1 MERRGCGVGCIVAWL
16 GLALSCCVLPYLLSS
31 IYSLASAVIE
41 GPTAVPWLWGEWLGQ
56 LVEVGS
62 APYVALAEGPMICAG
77 GLILLI
83 VVLGV
88 ILMITGVGRRQEY
101 YDYDE
106 ETYEPYG
113 E

>member
-31 IYSLASAVIE
+31 IYSLANAVLE

-56 LVEVGS
+56 VVEVDS
-62 APYVALAEGPMICAG
+62 TSYVVLAEGPMICAG
-77 GLILLI
+77 GITLLI
-83 VVLGV
+83 IVLGV
-88 ILMITGVGRRQEY
+88 ILMITGVGRRQEA

>member
-1 MERRGCGVGCIVAWL
+1 
-16 GLALSCCVLPYLLSS
+16 LPYLLSS
-31 IYSLASAVIE
+31 IYSLASAVLE

-56 LVEVGS
+56 LFEVGS
-62 APYVALAEGPMICAG
+62 TPYVALAEGPMICAG
-77 GLILLI
+77 GITLLI

-88 ILMITGVGRRQEY
+88 VLMMTGVGRRQEF

>member
-31 IYSLASAVIE
+31 IYSLASAVLE
-41 GPTAVPWLWGEWLGQ
+41 GSSAVPWLWGEWLGQ

-62 APYVALAEGPMICAG
+62 TPYIALAEGPMICAG
-77 GLILLI
+77 GLALLI

-101 YDYDE
+101 YEYDE
-106 ETYEPYG
+106 ETYELY
-113 E
+113 EE

>member
-1 MERRGCGVGCIVAWL
+1 
-16 GLALSCCVLPYLLSS
+16 
-31 IYSLASAVIE
+31 
-41 GPTAVPWLWGEWLGQ
+41 
-56 LVEVGS
+56 
-62 APYVALAEGPMICAG
+62 MICAG
-77 GLILLI
+77 GITLLI

-88 ILMITGVGRRQEY
+88 ILMITGVGRKQEY